1 MWYNEKNAVGQDFK
15 VDIGQMGVFDFLKKG
30 KAELSD
36 EQKKWNKMWDLWT
49 EGRADS
55 PYKELM
61 SYQSEVNNGGHDQ
74 YFFNIENSGN
84 LQKEMAVLKTVLPAK
99 LRDNLQNAYDAYLK
113 LTNEESDEQA
123 GTILSQ
129 YDDEFY
135 KGEEEINCILRAYAS
150 KIGS

>member
-1 MWYNEKNAVGQDFK
+1 
-15 VDIGQMGVFDFLKKG
+15 MGVFSFFKKS
-30 KAELSD
+30 KVKLTD
-36 EQKKWNKMWDLWT
+36 EQKKWNKMWDLWVEDRT
-49 EGRADS
+49 DS
-55 PYKELM
+55 PYSELM
-61 SYQSEVNNGGHDQ
+61 TYQSEINKGGHDQ

-135 KGEEEINCILRAYAS
+135 KVEEDINRILREYAS
-150 KIGS
+150 QIEL